1 MSEYQSESNNNFI
14 DQKSIPDLI
23 IDGSIMIDSI
33 DVFGTIIKQ
42 FPQHPALLKKY
53 ADLLFRHD
61 LLDLAGK
68 SYGEAAQ
75 LFIDTGNLLQAL
87 VSKKLQ
93 WMTKIPD
100 KEEVKL
106 FFASLQKGNFTQTP
120 LRIFFDKLSPKELL
134 AIISGFVRVQLAA
147 KKTVKEVGDPEDD
160 LCFIVSGTVKD
171 SIYPSLETKQKVHR
185 KPNIYLSENQVFG
198 DIYPLSQKQ
207 KSASTVET
215 VTQVELVKISRQ
227 KMKLLCRKYSNIE
240 MAIIDLFDVRSGESK
255 PSITQLVR
263 QAERFELPIKM
274 QLEIPYK
281 GPEYPPL
288 IIDGY
293 SSDIS
298 IGGICVVLNGQ
309 SKNISNALA
318 TIGGIAKDKQIR
330 ISFPGET
337 MELKVRGH
345 IMWNH
350 AIRFNGSKTLAL
362 GIKFEED
369 TPRLRGMLFMFANSL
384 GVTPYVVPNK

>member
-1 MSEYQSESNNNFI
+1 MSEYQSEKHNNFI
-14 DQKSIPDLI
+14 SQKSIPDLI
-23 IDGSIMIDSI
+23 IDGSIMIDAI

-53 ADLLFRHD
+53 ADLLLKHD

-75 LFIDTGNLLQAL
+75 LFIDSGNLLQAL

-93 WMTKIPD
+93 WMTKIPG
-100 KEEVKL
+100 KEEVKQFL
-106 FFASLQKGNFTQTP
+106 ASLQRGNFAQTP

-134 AIISGFVRVQLAA
+134 AIITGFDRVQLAA
-147 KKTVKEVGDPEDD
+147 KTTVKEVGDAEDE

-198 DIYPLSQKQ
+198 DIYPFSLEQ
-207 KSASTVET
+207 KSASTIET
-215 VTQVELVKISRQ
+215 VTQVELVKISKQ
-227 KMKLLCRKYSNIE
+227 KMKRLCRKYPNIE
-240 MAIIDLFDVRSGESK
+240 IAIIDLFNIRSEDGK
-255 PSITQLVR
+255 PRISQLVR

-369 TPRLRGMLFMFANSL
+369 TPKLRGMLFMFANSL
-384 GVTPYVVPNK
+384 GVTPFVVPNK

>member
-1 MSEYQSESNNNFI
+1 MSEYQSEKHNNFI
-14 DQKSIPDLI
+14 SQKSIPDLI
-23 IDGSIMIDSI
+23 IDGSIMIDAI

-53 ADLLFRHD
+53 ADLLLKHD

-75 LFIDTGNLLQAL
+75 LFIDSGNLLQAL

-93 WMTKIPD
+93 WMTKIPG
-100 KEEVKL
+100 KEEVKQFL
-106 FFASLQKGNFTQTP
+106 ASLQRGNFAQTP

-134 AIISGFVRVQLAA
+134 AIITGFDRVQLAA
-147 KKTVKEVGDPEDD
+147 KTTVKEVGDAEDE

-198 DIYPLSQKQ
+198 DIYPFSLAQ
-207 KSASTVET
+207 KSASTIET
-215 VTQVELVKISRQ
+215 VTQVELVKISKQ
-227 KMKLLCRKYSNIE
+227 KMKRLCRKYPNIE
-240 MAIIDLFDVRSGESK
+240 IAIIDLFNIRSEDGR
-255 PSITQLVR
+255 PSVSQLVR

-369 TPRLRGMLFMFANSL
+369 TPKLRGMLFMFANSL
-384 GVTPYVVPNK
+384 GVTPFVVPNK